1 MAHPRAPDW
10 AELLGDA
17 GYAEFRAALILALAE
32 MQIVVDELHIDHGVL
47 HTPTGEAMGL
57 SNVVRLCHAAPREQW
72 SVVIVDH
79 LRRATAKPAPL
90 KFSKVAGRLRVRIT
104 PERLIEANPQ
114 AYVSRDLAPGLRVTL
129 AVDLPEHVV
138 FVKPTELDEWEQSA
152 DDLFERALANTEAEE
167 PLEQHDIELEDAPSI
182 AMLVG
187 GSYFAASHVL
197 FLERYVPHHP
207 NGVLIGLPDRHALA
221 VLPLLGTR
229 SVSAFGPMVRLASAR
244 FAEEPGAITDQLY
257 WKRGTL
263 WVRIACGMRDDG
275 TAWVAPPDEFN
286 DLVARL
292 SRAE

>member
-1 MAHPRAPDW
+1 MGHPPAPDW

-17 GYAEFRAALILALAE
+17 GYAAFRAALITALAD

-47 HTPTGEAMGL
+47 HTPSGEAMGL
-57 SNVVRLCHAAPREQW
+57 SNVVRLCHAAPRHQW
-72 SVVIVDH
+72 PTLIVDH

-90 KFSKVAGRLRVRIT
+90 SFSKIADKLRVRIT

-138 FVKPTELDEWEQSA
+138 FVKPTELDEWGQSA
-152 DDLFERALANTEAEE
+152 DQLFERALANTEAEE
-167 PLEQHDIELEDAPSI
+167 ALEQHDIELQEAPSI

-229 SVSAFGPMVRLASAR
+229 SISAFGPMVRLASAR

-263 WVRIACGMRDDG
+263 WMRVACGVRDDG
-275 TAWVAPPDEFN
+275 TPWVAPPDEFN
-286 DLVARL
+286 DLVSRL

>member
-1 MAHPRAPDW
+1 MHPPAPDW

-17 GYAEFRAALILALAE
+17 GYAAFREALILALAD

-47 HTPTGEAMGL
+47 HTPSGESMGL
-57 SNVVRLCHAAPREQW
+57 SNVVRLCHAVPREQW
-72 SVVIVDH
+72 HAVIADH

-90 KFSKVAGRLRVRIT
+90 KFSAIADKLRVRIT

-114 AYVSRDLAPGLRVTL
+114 AYVSRELAPDLRVTL

-138 FVKPTELDEWEQSA
+138 FVKPAELAEWDQTAEA
-152 DDLFERALANTEAEE
+152 LFERALANTEAEE
-167 PLEQHDIELEDAPSI
+167 PLERHDIELEDCPSI

-207 NGVLIGLPDRHALA
+207 NGVLIGVPDRHALA
-221 VLPLLGTR
+221 VLPILGTR
-229 SVSAFGPMVRLASAR
+229 SITAFGPMVRLANAR

-257 WKRGTL
+257 WKRGTV
-263 WVRIACGMRDDG
+263 WMKIACGVRDDG
-275 TAWVAPPDEFN
+275 TAWVAPPEEFN
-286 DLVARL
+286 DLVGKL
-292 SRAE
+292 SQAE